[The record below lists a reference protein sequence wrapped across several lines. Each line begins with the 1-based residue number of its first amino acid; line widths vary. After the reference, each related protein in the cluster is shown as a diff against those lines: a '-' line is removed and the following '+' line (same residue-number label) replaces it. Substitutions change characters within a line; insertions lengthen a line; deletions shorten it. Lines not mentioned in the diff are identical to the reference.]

1 MANVFTVHFINTNG
15 QNIPDVDC
23 VIIDT
28 ATGSRSGEAVSN
40 ASGIAT
46 FSTTSASV
54 YLIAV
59 SNSYTFTPR
68 TITVAEGAQFTLV
81 GSSITLKSS
90 DNPEFCKVQ
99 GNITDLSGSK
109 ALWEF
114 TINGLYG
121 VGSYGNTLST
131 NYLTVSSKDGY
142 VEFDLER
149 GQGYLVSNLPYVD
162 TYVIYAP
169 DLPYARLVDVMIPR
183 AISIQTSADSL
194 NLSENAV
201 GTLTVTS
208 TLSDGRSGLDLSA
221 DYIEVTSSDEDVA
234 QAHIRSNGE
243 LVIASKNAGTCSLFL
258 RTEKANEDFPAM
270 STQTLLKTLDITVG

>member
-1 MANVFTVHFINTNG
+1 MASVFTARFINTENE
-15 QNIPDVDC
+15 NIADVDC
-23 VIIDT
+23 VIIDST
-28 ATGSRSGEAVSN
+28 TGSRAGEAVSN
-40 ASGIAT
+40 SAGIAT
-46 FSTTSASV
+46 ISTTSASV
-54 YLIAV
+54 YIIAV
-59 SNSYTFTPR
+59 SDSYTFTPR
-68 TITVAEGAQFTLV
+68 TLTVAEGAQFTLV
-81 GSSITLKSS
+81 GSSITLKSA
-90 DNPEFCKVQ
+90 DNPRFCRIQ
-99 GNITDLSGSK
+99 GNISDLSDSK

-121 VGSYGNTLST
+121 VGAYGNTLST

-142 VEFDLER
+142 IEFDLER

-183 AISIQTSADSL
+183 AISVQTSADSL
-194 NLSENAV
+194 NLSENTV

-221 DYIEVTSSDEDVA
+221 DYVEVTSSDTDVA

-258 RTEKANEDFPAM
+258 KTEKASEEFPAM
-270 STQTLLKTLDITVG
+270 STQTLLKTLNIAVG